1 MAPPAPSAPPAR
13 PTVAPFAAVS
23 FAYFAYAGL
32 VATYGPLW
40 FKSLGYSTFAIGV
53 LTSLQSSTRLFS
65 PYAWGWISDHTG
77 RRERLLRI
85 ASGGSLVR

>member
-1 MAPPAPSAPPAR
+1 MSVPAPPPSR

-53 LTSLQSSTRLFS
+53 LT
-65 PYAWGWISDHTG
+65 AWTG
-77 RRERLLRI
+77 GALGT
-85 ASGGSLVR
+85 GGSRSTPGAA